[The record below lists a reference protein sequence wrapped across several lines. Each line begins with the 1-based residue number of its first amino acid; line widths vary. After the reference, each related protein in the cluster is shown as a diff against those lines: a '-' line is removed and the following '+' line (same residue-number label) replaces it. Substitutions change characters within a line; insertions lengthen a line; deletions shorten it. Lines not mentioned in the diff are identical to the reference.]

1 MRRVFTSL
9 FCIISLSLVAQN
21 EVLIDSLRKEL
32 RQAASSDKFQIWN
45 AIGFEYRYSYPDS
58 TIYYC
63 NLAFDLGKSLKLTKD
78 LSKPLSFIGLAT
90 ANKGDYKTSID
101 YHRNAIDIASAQNDS
116 TQLAFGYNNL
126 GRMFFDQGDLVR
138 AYDNFI
144 RSKDIFES
152 NGDASGL
159 AYVYRSLANLYRSQS
174 DFSKAIET
182 STKALE
188 LRKKIGDFRT
198 LTSAFLELGLVYQA
212 AGNTKAALEQFREAD
227 LVATKINDRVT
238 KAELHLGMAEIL
250 FETGDHKGSFASAQ
264 EVLNI
269 ISNETNQRLFMRA
282 TLLLGRYYV
291 EEGQYQRALPYLNKV
306 MAEAEQSGTLA
317 FQRDAAF
324 YKAEIYKKLNDKN
337 SFNEFSNKYKI
348 LSEMLVNTDLTRQ
361 IERLQFQLEIEKKE
375 RENDGL
381 KARQAQDSA
390 LIAKQRVQ
398 NILLIIIVISVTA
411 IAFISWTNSR
421 KRRSINH
428 KLALQNAHIVVQR
441 EEISNQNENLS
452 RNNQDLQDLNQEKN
466 TLMNIVAHDLKSPLN
481 RIYGLANIIEME
493 GGIGPTQKGY
503 VEMIKNATRSGL
515 DLITDLL
522 DVNALEEVKDL
533 PKQTEVSVEDLFKEK
548 INSYQEAAAAKSIQL
563 IFENEVNRK
572 IRTDANYLGRILDNL
587 LSNAIKFS
595 DKNSTVLVAS
605 SLSKDNLLTLKIRDH
620 GPGFV
625 DADRQFLFQKFKKLS
640 ARPTGGESSNGLGLA
655 IVKTLVDR
663 LSGNI
668 NLISAAGKGSEFIIT
683 ISVG

>member
-1 MRRVFTSL
+1 MRRIFTSL
-9 FCIISLSLVAQN
+9 LLVISLSVAAQN
-21 EVLIDSLRKEL
+21 VILIDSLRKEL
-32 RQAASSDKFQIWN
+32 KQAPSPEKFEIWN
-45 AIGFEYRYSYPDS
+45 AIGFEYRYSFPDS

-63 NLAFDLGKSLKLTKD
+63 NLAFDLGKKLNLTKN

-101 YHRNAIDIASAQNDS
+101 FHRQAIEIANEQQDS

-126 GRMFFDQGDLVR
+126 GRMFFDQGDMVR

-144 RSKDIFES
+144 RSKDIFEN
-152 NGDASGL
+152 NGDKSGL
-159 AYVYRSLANLYRSQS
+159 AYVYRSLANLYRSQN

-182 STKALE
+182 SSKALE
-188 LRKKIGDFRT
+188 LRKKLGDART
-198 LTSAFLELGLVYQA
+198 LTSAYLELGLVYQGT
-212 AGNTKAALEQFREAD
+212 GNTKAALEQFKKAD
-227 LVATKINDRVT
+227 SVATKINDRVT

-250 FETGDHKGSFASAQ
+250 FETGDRQASFTSSQ

-282 TLLLGRYYV
+282 TILLGRYYF
-291 EEGQYQRALPYLNKV
+291 EEKQNDKALFHFNNV
-306 MAEAEQSGTLA
+306 MSEAEESGMLS

-324 YKAEIYKKLNDKN
+324 YIAEIYKRTNNQTLY
-337 SFNEFSNKYKI
+337 NEYLNKYKI
-348 LSEMLVNTDLTRQ
+348 WSEMLVNTDLTRQ

-375 RENDGL
+375 RENDAL
-381 KARQAQDSA
+381 KARQAQDSI
-390 LIAKQRVQ
+390 LIAKQRFQ

-411 IAFISWTNSR
+411 IALITWTNSR
-421 KRRSINH
+421 KRRAINH

-441 EEISNQNENLS
+441 EEISNQNHNLS

-493 GGIGPTQKGY
+493 GEIGPVQKGY

-522 DVNALEEVKDL
+522 DVNALEEVKDI
-533 PKQTEVSVEDLFKEK
+533 PKQVEVSVEDLFREK
-548 INSYQEAAAAKSIQL
+548 INSYQEAAASKAIHLK
-563 IFENEVNRK
+563 FENEVGRK
-572 IRTDANYLGRILDNL
+572 IKTDGNYLGRILDNL
-587 LSNAIKFS
+587 LSNAVKFS
-595 DKNSTVLVAS
+595 AKNTTVEVTC
-605 SLSKDNLLTLKIRDH
+605 SLSNSLLTLKVKDH
-620 GPGFV
+620 GPGFT
-625 DADRQFLFQKFKKLS
+625 DTDRQFLFQKFKKLS

-663 LSGNI
+663 LNGNI
-668 NLISAAGKGSEFIIT
+668 SLNSAPGKGSEFVIT
-683 ISVG
+683 LSVG